1 MAMRQCFKIIGLV
14 IIGSLIC
21 GAGCKKQVAQKSAAP
36 PRKQVAVKRTVEAF
50 GVIKAREY
58 KDINLE
64 FPAQIT
70 KVPVK
75 DGQHVGRGEALIYL
89 DTSDFEAQ
97 LKNKEFELANA
108 RYNLLKQ
115 QKTLRD
121 AQESYARAKRNLR
134 DKEKLLREGA
144 LSSKEVDEYRD
155 VVLEKKKAVTDI
167 RLLTGETVRDNE
179 LRVLNEKVKYLEFD
193 LVRMRHKLNQSF
205 LKGNMIVSDFANAV
219 VYDIG
224 CAAGYSVGLGDSSTQ
239 KKLLSIMNLDSLYI
253 VADVPEDFIKDVKL
267 EKAVTITPVADNKRK
282 YRGKVV
288 RIADMAVKT
297 NGETNVAVEISIEN
311 SDGFLR
317 PNFNVDVEIAK

>member
-1 MAMRQCFKIIGLV
+1 MRQCFKIMGLV
-14 IIGSLIC
+14 VMASLIC
-21 GAGCKKQVAQKSAAP
+21 GVGCKRQAAQKSAAP
-36 PRKQVAVKRTVEAF
+36 SRKQVAVKQTVEAF

-58 KDINLE
+58 KDLNLE

-75 DGQHVGRGEALIYL
+75 DGQHVSKGEALIYL
-89 DTSDFEAQ
+89 NISDFQAQ

-144 LSSKEVDEYRD
+144 LSSREVDDYRD
-155 VVLEKKKAVTDI
+155 VVLEKAKAVTDI
-167 RLLTGETVRDNE
+167 RLAPSQAGDDNE
-179 LRVLNEKVKYLEFD
+179 LRVLSAKVKYLEFD
-193 LVRMRHKLNQSF
+193 LERMQHKLNQSF

-239 KKLLSIMNLDSLYI
+239 KKLLSIMNLDSLY
-253 VADVPEDFIKDVKL
+253 VSADVPEDFIKDVKL
-267 EKAVTITPVADNKRK
+267 GKKVTITPVADNKRK
-282 YRGKVV
+282 YRGKVI
-288 RIADMAVKT
+288 RIANMAVKT
-297 NGETNVAVEISIEN
+297 NGETNVAVEISVQN
-311 SDGFLR
+311 TDGFLR
-317 PNFNVDVEIAK
+317 PNFNVDVAIAK